1 MKMFIVKAN
10 NSVRVFDNQE
20 SARSSLRDMCFHKQW
35 CTANWSGHSFSG
47 HSFICQCGLI
57 EEGSITEVNLNEEF

>member
-1 MKMFIVKAN
+1 MKMFIVKSN
-10 NSVRVFDNQE
+10 NNVRVFDNEE

-35 CTANWSGHSFSG
+35 CTADWSGRSG

-57 EEGSITEVNLNEEF
+57 EEGSITEVNLNEGF